1 MQLPRELHRTAAGP
15 LRAAVGTVR
24 YGAIR
29 SAHTGVDD
37 ERLRAVMPT
46 ARDEEQEVG
55 P

>member
-1 MQLPRELHRTAAGP
+1 MQLPRELHRTAA
-15 LRAAVGTVR
+15 VGTVR
-24 YGAIR
+24 HAAIR
-29 SAHTGVDD
+29 SAHTGIDD